1 MTVKIGFI
9 GTGGIAKA
17 HLNNLV
23 KIKDA
28 EVTAFF
34 DINLERAQKEA
45 QEWTNAKAY
54 SDVNDMLD
62 DRKLDAVY
70 ICVPPMAHGEAENAV
85 IDRGIPFLVEKP
97 LGIDNRPAEILKKID
112 QKKIITS
119 VGYHWRYMEAAKRA
133 MDLLNERK
141 LGMSLGYWMGGMPMV
156 PWWRVQSGSGGQF
169 VEQTTHI
176 VDLLRYL
183 SGEVVEV
190 FAAYSQRVM
199 HEKVEGT
206 TVADVGTVTMKLE
219 NGSIATISNTCL
231 SPVGHKVGL
240 DLYTDQGVLEISSA
254 GLKDIKPESVTE
266 YKEIV
271 NPYFVEDEVFIN
283 AILTG
288 DSSKILSDYR
298 DALIT
303 HNVTL
308 AANKSAEVGKPISLK
323 ELSHT

>member
-1 MTVKIGFI
+1 MTLKIGFI
-9 GTGGIAKA
+9 GTGGIAKE
-17 HLNNLV
+17 HLNNLA
-23 KIKDA
+23 KIQDT

-34 DINLERAQKEA
+34 NINLERAQKEA
-45 QEWTNAKAY
+45 QAWTNAKAY
-54 SDVNDMLD
+54 NDVSEMLD

-85 IDRGIPFLVEKP
+85 IDRGIPFFVEKP
-97 LGIDNRPAEILKKID
+97 LGIDNRPTEILKKIE

-119 VGYHWRYMEAAKRA
+119 VGFHWRYKEATRIALE
-133 MDLLNERK
+133 LLNERK

-156 PWWRVQSGSGGQF
+156 PWWRVQTGSGGQF

-183 SGEVVEV
+183 NGEVVEV

-219 NGSIATISNTCL
+219 NGSIASISNTCL

-240 DLYTDQGVLEISSA
+240 DLYTDQGILEISST
-254 GLKDIKPESVTE
+254 GLKDIKAESVTE
-266 YKEIV
+266 YKEMV

-283 AILTG
+283 AVRTG

-308 AANKSAEVGKPISLK
+308 AANKSAEIGEPINLK
-323 ELSHT
+323 EFSHI